1 MFVVR
6 AWKGELQSTEGFTAT
21 SCQPHLVLDTVERE
35 IHLLFTTYFT
45 LQCLSVTPPSLIFAE
60 TLIYELDNWKQ
71 CILATPKLI
80 SHIPSARA
88 PQPCLLQVL
97 HSLEC
102 QHGSQV
108 KKKIK
113 MISQRK
119 ISIFH
124 AVISLVTSFGNTL
137 PRQ

>member
-1 MFVVR
+1 MSVAG
-6 AWKGELQSTEGFTAT
+6 AWKGELQSREGFTAI
-21 SCQPHLVLDTVERE
+21 SCQPHLMLD

-60 TLIYELDNWKQ
+60 TLVYELDNWKQ
-71 CILATPKLI
+71 CILATSKLI
-80 SHIPSARA
+80 SHIFNARA

-102 QHGSQV
+102 QHGLQV

-113 MISQRK
+113 MLSQRK

-124 AVISLVTSFGNTL
+124 AVISLVTSFGNSL
-137 PRQ
+137 PQQ